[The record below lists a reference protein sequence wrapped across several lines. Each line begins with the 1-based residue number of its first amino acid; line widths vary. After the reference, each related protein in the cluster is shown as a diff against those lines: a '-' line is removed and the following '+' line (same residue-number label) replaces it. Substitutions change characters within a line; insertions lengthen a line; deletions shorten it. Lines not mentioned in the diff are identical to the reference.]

1 MSNVL
6 MKVLIEVLMK
16 GEINVCGNFAI
27 TGYSMKDTYRF
38 AAKHNATTRGKTVL
52 LLCTTIL
59 FHALPMLFLPVL
71 ALPTFA
77 QDQGTAPNPR
87 KAITQYH
94 HDTWTRDEG
103 LPSNSILTVFQA
115 ADGYIWFGTFD
126 GLVRFSGADFTVF
139 SKAVSEG
146 IKNNGIWCIAETKHG
161 TKQGNTPHTGTDHST
176 LWIGTNGGGLL
187 RYEQGTFTTFGVKEG
202 LPSDVVLSLA
212 ANPTDGTLWIGTR
225 KGVCMLRDGK
235 ITAFGK
241 EQGFPVAPINSLLV
255 ENRASDNATAALL
268 WIGSAQGLFAA
279 REGKITSVFQGIPLA
294 DSLLKTPIKALFHDS
309 RTTLWI
315 GTLGKGVFVAPD
327 GINTRSLTQ
336 LTTANGLLDNR
347 VQAFAEDA
355 AGTLWIGS
363 MGGLSRKRSSSNTSI
378 DAVFDNYTKKDG
390 LTDNQVWSLMTD
402 KEGSLWV
409 GTYRGGLNRFKNGK
423 FLTYTAQEGLVD
435 DYTYSIHEAR
445 NGDLWIATAEGAS
458 RFTPSVGGSSSSQ
471 FSFANFSKANGLPD
485 NMVRTVTSSPDGAT
499 VWLGTYQGLCRLQN
513 GKITTFSTAQG
524 LPENRIRTL
533 FLAEDGML
541 WIGTNAGLAT
551 MQSDSIRVLT
561 DKKGILKGTS
571 IIGIVRGKGASLL
584 LSTEGKGWC
593 RWENGAM
600 TEHLTTK
607 QGLASDVVMSSYEDA
622 DGTVW
627 IATNAGFFRWK
638 NKVLTAFTLKDGL
651 QSESVYNIL
660 EDEQG
665 IFWLGGNDGIQRIA
679 KKEMNALA
687 DAKAQKQG
695 IQALHAQLFGRWDG
709 MKSSQ
714 VSAPSLACKTRSGF
728 LWVPTLRGIVGI
740 DPKNLQLNT
749 LPPPVKIERCMTER
763 DTANLFAPVRFSAGT
778 QRFTI
783 SYTALSYLAPS
794 RVQFRV
800 KLDGADEDWQN
811 VGTRREA
818 VYMNLAPGTYTFRV
832 RASNNDGLWND
843 EGASFTFELKP
854 YFYQTWW
861 FRGVVLL
868 CVIALGFVGVRY
880 RERQALKREAE
891 LLALVEA
898 RTREI
903 TSEKDR
909 TEQALAEAEQLRHS
923 AEALQQSSE
932 ARRSYLS
939 ENVQYILQALD
950 EVSQGNLS
958 VRLEASNDG
967 HSGETGDFGATT
979 LAHDKY
985 DSAYQDIRELY
996 DGINR
1001 TIGMMRSVVG
1011 GVANAA
1017 SEVAS
1022 SGENI
1027 RRSALSLASFAEQ
1040 QSNNAGDVAAMMR
1053 LSVREISENASTVQ
1067 ASLLLAYEERKIA
1080 QEGGVIVN
1088 QTVQKIHDIAR
1099 LVDVS
1104 STNVAEL
1111 ASLSDRISDITETI
1125 QTIADQT
1132 NLLALNAAIEAA
1144 RAGEQGRGFAVVA
1157 DEVRKLAESTATATK
1172 EISATVRVIQKEIAS
1187 AVRSLGEGA
1196 KQMDEGVHLAE
1207 KTRTTLQNV
1216 VSSANDN
1223 AQQMSRISEMSRAQT
1238 EKSTESLHNIES
1250 MHTATQRA
1258 AAGIAEIAEA
1268 AEKLRRLTGVMQEQV
1283 ARFSL
1288 DE

>member
-1 MSNVL
+1 MMSYSRREKQSFNVSNRA
-6 MKVLIEVLMK
+6 
-16 GEINVCGNFAI
+16 INRKKSVSLFFAVMFL
-27 TGYSMKDTYRF
+27 S
-38 AAKHNATTRGKTVL
+38 
-52 LLCTTIL
+52 
-59 FHALPMLFLPVL
+59 ALPIL
-71 ALPTFA
+71 A
-77 QDQGTAPNPR
+77 QEERGTAPNPS

-103 LPSNSILTVFQA
+103 LPSNSVLTLFQA

-126 GLVRFSGADFTVF
+126 GLVRFSGTQFTVF

-146 IKNNGIWCIAETKHG
+146 IKNNGIWCIAETK
-161 TKQGNTPHTGTDHST
+161 NINAPNPHPT

-187 RYEQGTFTTFGVKEG
+187 RYEHGKFTTFGVKEG

-212 ANPTDGTLWIGTR
+212 VNPQDGTLWIGTR
-225 KGVCMLRDGK
+225 KGVCMLRDGT

-241 EQGFPVAPINSLLV
+241 EQGFPVAPINSLALDT
-255 ENRASDNATAALL
+255 SSLL
-268 WIGSAQGLFAA
+268 WIASAQGLFAA
-279 REGKITSVFQGIPLA
+279 REGKITPVFQGIPLA
-294 DSLLKTPIKALFHDS
+294 DSLLKTPIKTLFHDS
-309 RTTLWI
+309 RKTLWI
-315 GTLGKGVFVAPD
+315 GTLGKGVFAAPD

-336 LTTANGLLDNR
+336 LTTQNGLLDNR
-347 VQAFAEDA
+347 IQAFAEDA

-363 MGGLSRKRSSSNTSI
+363 MGGLSRKRSLSNTSI

-445 NGDLWIATAEGAS
+445 NGDLWVATAEGVS
-458 RFTPSVGGSSSSQ
+458 RFTPSVGGSSSTQSSSTQSSSTQ
-471 FSFANFSKANGLPD
+471 FSFTNFSKANGLPD
-485 NMVRTVTSSPDGAT
+485 NMVRTITSSPDGAT

-513 GKITTFSTAQG
+513 GKFTTFSTAQG
-524 LPENRIRTL
+524 LPENRVRTL
-533 FLAEDGML
+533 FLAEDGTL

-551 MQSDSIRVLT
+551 MRGDSIRVLT
-561 DKKGILKGTS
+561 DEKGVLKGTS

-622 DGTVW
+622 DGTAW
-627 IATNAGFFRWK
+627 IATNAGFYRWK

-651 QSESVYNIL
+651 QSESVYTIL

-665 IFWLGGNDGIQRIA
+665 MFWLGGNDGIQRVA
-679 KKEMNALA
+679 KKDLNAIA
-687 DAKAQKQG
+687 DAKAQNAQGEKQG
-695 IQALHAQLFGRWDG
+695 QKQAITPLQARLFGRWDG

-714 VSAPSLACKTRSGF
+714 VSAPSLACKARSGV
-728 LWVPTLRGIVGI
+728 LWMPTLRGIVGI
-740 DPKNLQLNT
+740 DPKNLEMNT
-749 LPPPVKIERCMTER
+749 LPPPVKIERCITES
-763 DTANLFAPVRFSAGT
+763 DTANLFAPVTFAAGT

-783 SYTALSYLAPS
+783 SYAALSYLAPS
-794 RVQFRV
+794 RVHFRV
-800 KLDGADEDWQN
+800 KLDGADEDWQD

-818 VYMNLAPGTYTFRV
+818 VYMNLAPGSYTFRV
-832 RASNNDGLWND
+832 RAANNDGLWND
-843 EGASFTFELKP
+843 EGAVFSFELKP

-861 FRGVVLL
+861 FRGFVLL
-868 CVIALGFVGVRY
+868 CVIALGFLAVRY
-880 RERQALKREAE
+880 RERQALKREEE

-909 TEQALAEAEQLRHS
+909 TERALTEAEQLRHS
-923 AEALQQSSE
+923 AEALQQNAE
-932 ARRSYLS
+932 ERRRYLS
-939 ENVQYILQALD
+939 ESVQYILQALD
-950 EVSQGNLS
+950 EVAQGNLS
-958 VRLEASNDG
+958 VRLEASNDEL
-967 HSGETGDFGATT
+967 SGGISAQT
-979 LAHDKY
+979 LPQNKY

-1001 TIGMMRSVVG
+1001 TIAMMRSIVG

-1027 RRSALSLASFAEQ
+1027 NRSALSLASFAEQ
-1040 QSNNAGDVAAMMR
+1040 QSGNAGDVAAMMR
-1053 LSVREISENASTVQ
+1053 LGVEEISENAATVQ

-1080 QEGGVIVN
+1080 QEGDTIVN

-1104 STNVAEL
+1104 SKNVAEL

-1172 EISATVRVIQKEIAS
+1172 EISATVRTIQKEIAS

-1196 KQMDEGVHLAE
+1196 TQMNEGVHLAE
-1207 KTRTTLQNV
+1207 KTRITLQHV

-1223 AQQMSRISEMSRAQT
+1223 EKQMRRISEMSLAQT
-1238 EKSTESLHNIES
+1238 EKSAESLKSIES
-1250 MHTATQRA
+1250 MHTATQHA
-1258 AAGIAEIAEA
+1258 AAGIADIAEA
-1268 AEKLRRLTGVMQEQV
+1268 AENLRRLTSVMQEQV

-1288 DE
+1288 M